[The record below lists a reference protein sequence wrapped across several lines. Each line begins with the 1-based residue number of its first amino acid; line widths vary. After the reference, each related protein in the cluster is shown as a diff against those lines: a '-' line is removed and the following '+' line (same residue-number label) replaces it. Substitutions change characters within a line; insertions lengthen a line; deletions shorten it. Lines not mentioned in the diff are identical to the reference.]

1 MRATKIT
8 GMIAIAALCAAAEKP
23 ELRGAKFVSNGMGF
37 ANGVSVKAT
46 VAVEPPAP
54 LKSVFENM
62 SFAIYV
68 NAPGETYHRVIED
81 SINRAYFGYDISTE
95 RIQNT
100 DRIRVTIAPMSMT
113 VDELEAGQGAHKVSG
128 FRFLV
133 LPRYPPPVVVENGD
147 TIALDLLVSPDGKQK
162 IVDYLE
168 ISYKPAA
175 NAKH

>member
-1 MRATKIT
+1 MRVIKVT
-8 GMIAIAALCAAAEKP
+8 GIFAIAVLCAAAEKP
-23 ELRGAKFVSNGMGF
+23 GLQGAKFVSHSMGF
-37 ANGVSVKAT
+37 PNGVSIKAT

-68 NAPGETYHRVIED
+68 NAPYETYHRVIED
-81 SINRAYFGYDISTE
+81 SSRRAYFGYDISTE
-95 RIQNT
+95 PIPNT
-100 DRIRVTIAPMSMT
+100 DRIRVTIAPLSMT
-113 VDELEAGQGAHKVSG
+113 VDELEADQGAQKVSG

-133 LPRYPPPVVVENGD
+133 LPRYPAPVIVENGD

-168 ISYKPAA
+168 ISYKPAT
-175 NAKH
+175 NPKH